1 MLPATRDRNVLRLT
15 MGSPPLVDH
24 GPDRILSMPI
34 ERREA

>member
-1 MLPATRDRNVLRLT
+1 MSSRVRLACVGCGT
-15 MGSPPLVDH
+15 